1 MYTAEDI
8 LIERERRI
16 EHQQKLIKQY
26 KMPIL
31 VIRVNYPGINKDNH
45 ISREITKIMDEV
57 ICKIFSCSIHYKEK
71 ITGAEGPLVIMC
83 IDESAAEIKARV
95 LDIESNHILGRC
107 VDLDVHDDSGNS
119 IGRQDFGLEMRKCYL
134 CQDIAHS
141 CVRSKKHSKEEVEG
155 FIKSRFEEYME
166 KSYEK

>member
-8 LIERERRI
+8 LVERERRI
-16 EHQQKLIKQY
+16 EYQEKLLKEY

-31 VIRVNYPGINKDNH
+31 VIRVNYPGINKDNY

-57 ICKIFSCSIHYKEK
+57 ISKIFSSSIQYKEK
-71 ITGAEGPLVIMC
+71 VTAAEGPVVIMC
-83 IDESAAEIKARV
+83 IHKLATEVKAKV

-107 VDLDVHDDSGNS
+107 VDLDVYDKSGIS

-134 CQDIAHS
+134 CQDIAHN
-141 CVRSKKHSKEEVEG
+141 CVRSKKHSQEEVEG
-155 FIKSRFEEYME
+155 FIKSKFAEYME
-166 KSYEK
+166 KSYER